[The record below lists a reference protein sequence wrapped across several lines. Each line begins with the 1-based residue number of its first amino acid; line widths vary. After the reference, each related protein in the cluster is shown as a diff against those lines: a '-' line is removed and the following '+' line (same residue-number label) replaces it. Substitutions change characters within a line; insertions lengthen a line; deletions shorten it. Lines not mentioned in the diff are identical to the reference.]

1 MSMNMHIVVGDCP
14 SNEELTLRIQ
24 EGDKNAA
31 ELLLSQNEGYITELA
46 LKYSEWC
53 ELEDLKQEG
62 ALALLE
68 AVKRFDPARG
78 TKLLTYATPA
88 MESAMLDYGAH
99 DSLTISIPP
108 SRYQQLRKV
117 AFVCA
122 EAQDES
128 EPALIDAICEELKVS
143 PKVAA
148 ELLKECRT
156 LFNIWLLGDRVDYIS
171 YGGDPAKAYDRCMR
185 RVLLLQLMEE
195 VLKPRE
201 LNLVRYYLGIGQ
213 PDEEGMTFQELAM
226 RLNYNGPSG
235 AEKAYKGALC
245 KLKKELHSGA
255 YGQWIAIPKAINKAR
270 AEAEADPG
278 YYTTPQTTWL
288 DDKDLAKRFICEVT
302 ELAHVHQIFSEALEN
317 DEK

>member
-1 MSMNMHIVVGDCP
+1 MSMNMYTVAGDCP
-14 SNEELTLRIQ
+14 SNEELALRIQ
-24 EGDKNAA
+24 AGDKNAA

-46 LKYSEWC
+46 LKHSEWC

-62 ALALLE
+62 AIALLE

-99 DSLTISIPP
+99 DSLTISIP
-108 SRYQQLRKV
+108 SDRYHQLRKV

-122 EAQDES
+122 EAQNES
-128 EPALIDAICEELKVS
+128 EPALIDAVCKELKVS

-148 ELLKECRT
+148 ELLKEYRT
-156 LFNIWLLGDRVDYIS
+156 LFNIWLLGDQVDYIS
-171 YGGDPAKAYDRCMR
+171 YGGDPAKAYDRYMR

-213 PDEEGMTFQELAM
+213 PDEEGLTFQELTI

-235 AEKAYKGALC
+235 AEKAYKAAIR
-245 KLKKELHSGA
+245 KLKKEIHAGA
-255 YGQWIAIPKAINKAR
+255 YGEWLSIQETINTAR
-270 AEAEADPG
+270 AEVAADSG
-278 YYTTPQTTWL
+278 HYATSQTTWI
-288 DDKDLAKRFICEVT
+288 DAKDLAEQFICEVAALT
-302 ELAHVHQIFSEALEN
+302 QVHNIFSEALEN
-317 DEK
+317 EEK